1 MARGRRVDKVKAAT
15 ALELSEKLGHSERQI
30 AKQVGLPASTIHTI
44 LSKANGWDQIADE
57 PVFRQHRAQQ
67 NRALEQAAR
76 SMAAKAMERAEH
88 KIHEAGFYHL
98 TLGAGS

>member
-15 ALELSEKLGHSERQI
+15 ALELREKLGHSERQI
-30 AKQVGLPASTIHTI
+30 AKEVGLPPSTIHTI

-76 SMAAKAMERAEH
+76 SMAAKAMEP
-88 KIHEAGFYHL
+88 
-98 TLGAGS
+98 S

>member
-1 MARGRRVDKVKAAT
+1 MPRGRRLDKVKAAT
-15 ALELSEKLGHSERQI
+15 ASELREKLGNSERQI
-30 AKQVGLPASTIHTI
+30 AKEVGLPALTIHTI

-76 SMAAKAMERAEH
+76 LMAAKAMEP
-88 KIHEAGFYHL
+88 
-98 TLGAGS
+98 S

>member
-15 ALELSEKLGHSERQI
+15 ALELREKLGHSERQI
-30 AKQVGLPASTIHTI
+30 ATEVGLPASTIHTI
-44 LSKANGWDQIADE
+44 LSKAHGWDQIADE

-76 SMAAKAMERAEH
+76 SMVQGDGAELNTRST
-88 KIHEAGFYHL
+88 KPAFT
-98 TLGAGS
+98 TLP